1 MVLTLYLYNQ
11 KFDFFFPYYRELQ
24 HARGISSTICFLQH
38 EILWFVSRGSRDNI
52 DNNKKETNKKLL
64 LHAEMIYRLFHSA
77 SPLY

>member
-1 MVLTLYLYNQ
+1 MLVE
-11 KFDFFFPYYRELQ
+11 F
-24 HARGISSTICFLQH
+24 SSTIFLQQ